1 MVVVPRMRAVHR
13 RRYFLL
19 VDYTLRR
26 TVSRTRTNS
35 YATGFRGDTTAPQAI
50 PAPYIF
56 RVALSNRQLVKME
69 NIKTVRIVRKADEI
83 EKLLTRV
90 IVDETLPE
98 RHCNLLRRLIGIY
111 AEVR

>member
-1 MVVVPRMRAVHR
+1 MRVRWHR
-13 RRYFLL
+13 PIE
-19 VDYTLRR
+19 
-26 TVSRTRTNS
+26 
-35 YATGFRGDTTAPQAI
+35 G
-50 PAPYIF
+50 
-56 RVALSNRQLVKME
+56 
-69 NIKTVRIVRKADEI
+69 NIKTVRIVRKADVI